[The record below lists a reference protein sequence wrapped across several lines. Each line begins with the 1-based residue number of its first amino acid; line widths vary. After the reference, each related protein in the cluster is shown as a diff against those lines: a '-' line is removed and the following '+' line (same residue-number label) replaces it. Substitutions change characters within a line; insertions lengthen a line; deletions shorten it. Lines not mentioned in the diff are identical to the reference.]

1 MPPAAPA
8 PRARPARAPRRRAP
22 GAGAAAAV
30 GVWTAAA
37 LLLVLLG
44 QPGEVQGHGFLR
56 RPRSRNW
63 LAAEDGTFGTRRFE
77 YLGEGC
83 P

>member
-1 MPPAAPA
+1 MPPAPA
-8 PRARPARAPRRRAP
+8 PRARPARAPPR
-22 GAGAAAAV
+22 AAAV
-30 GVWTAAA
+30 GVRTAAA
-37 LLLVLLG
+37 VAALVLLG
-44 QPGEVQGHGFLR
+44 VRQVAGHGFLR